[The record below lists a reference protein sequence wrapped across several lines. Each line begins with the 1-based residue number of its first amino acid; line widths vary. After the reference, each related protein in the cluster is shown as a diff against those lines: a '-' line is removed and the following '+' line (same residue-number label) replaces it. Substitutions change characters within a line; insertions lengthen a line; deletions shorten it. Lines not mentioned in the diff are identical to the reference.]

1 MPCEVNNKMKCYVL
15 VKKVYGTEEIL
26 KTRNPV
32 GEVFEIKF
40 KTFEEANDFL
50 KFMPETDVYI
60 KEIDC

>member
-15 VKKVYGTEEIL
+15 VKKVDGTEEIL

-50 KFMPETDVYI
+50 KFMTETDVYI